1 MESNKRTSAEIH
13 AEYQRF
19 MAELGQ
25 LALQHLEATEAL
37 AKMNARTGQ
46 IREAAKR
53 LQAEHAE
60 AVAQEAK
67 DAGNVV

>member
-1 MESNKRTSAEIH
+1 MESNKRAATEIQQ
-13 AEYQRF
+13 EYQQF

-25 LALQHLEATEAL
+25 LSLNHMEASEAL
-37 AKMNARTGQ
+37 AKMNARTEQ
-46 IREAAKR
+46 IRAHVKK

-67 DAGNVV
+67 DAGNDG